1 MAELRTGANKM
12 IYTPDHHIPIGEALT
27 LADGEYALR
36 IKKPKSQEV
45 EIIRI
50 GKLLSQVATTA
61 ETRA

>member
-1 MAELRTGANKM
+1 MADFKAAANTE
-12 IYTPDHHIPIGEALT
+12 IYTPDHHIPIGEALK